1 MPVRKRSSAGCRK
14 CDIFSL
20 EILGFLVQHQ
30 PDRSRPHHRAAPLA
44 YIERLLHCSAFLHI
58 VFLSGSLCCN
68 ELLRQSAHACF
79 ARCALRLQAVIRI
92 DCRKWMGITD
102 SGLLRCIPVQI
113 GQIQKNLGVRIRG
126 PASAK
131 PDSLG
136 QPVHPE
142 QNHLRVIADK
152 SLLIRPELR
161 LYDSL
166 TPIVLNDLRQLHK
179 LHGKTERIS
188 KCASHDAAHKYIVVT
203 SCRIQHFIPLS
214 RILCRVI
221 ANKFFSDLAEF
232 SQIVSACF
240 ILFQASCCFPPIR
253 RQIPHAARGSI
264 VR

>member
-1 MPVRKRSSAGCRK
+1 
-14 CDIFSL
+14 
-20 EILGFLVQHQ
+20 
-30 PDRSRPHHRAAPLA
+30 
-44 YIERLLHCSAFLHI
+44 
-58 VFLSGSLCCN
+58 
-68 ELLRQSAHACF
+68 
-79 ARCALRLQAVIRI
+79 
-92 DCRKWMGITD
+92 MGIAD
-102 SGLLRCIPVQI
+102 SGLLRRIPIQI
-113 GQIQKNLGVRIRG
+113 GQVQKNLGVRIRS

-136 QPVHPE
+136 QPIHPE

-166 TPIVLNDLRQLHK
+166 TPIVLHDLRQLHK

-188 KCASHDAAHKYIVVT
+188 KCASHDTAHKYIVVT

-232 SQIVSACF
+232 SEIVPACF
-240 ILFQASCCFPPIR
+240 RSFQVSCCFPPIR

>member
-1 MPVRKRSSAGCRK
+1 
-14 CDIFSL
+14 
-20 EILGFLVQHQ
+20 
-30 PDRSRPHHRAAPLA
+30 
-44 YIERLLHCSAFLHI
+44 
-58 VFLSGSLCCN
+58 
-68 ELLRQSAHACF
+68 
-79 ARCALRLQAVIRI
+79 
-92 DCRKWMGITD
+92 MGIAD
-102 SGLLRCIPVQI
+102 SGLLRRIPIQI
-113 GQIQKNLGVRIRG
+113 GQVQKNLGVRIRS

-136 QPVHPE
+136 QPIHPE

-166 TPIVLNDLRQLHK
+166 APIVLHDLRKLHK

-188 KCASHDAAHKYIVVT
+188 ECASHDAAHKYVVIT

-214 RILCRVI
+214 RILYRVI
-221 ANKFFSDLAEF
+221 ANMFLSDLAKFLRPPLFCSDHFRFFSDRSSLF
-232 SQIVSACF
+232 RS
-240 ILFQASCCFPPIR
+240 FQASCCFPLIR